1 MNDHQWGRYPDH
13 NFDWLGCDTKS
24 WLPAPNIAGQPQGIA
39 PTGLLGLTE
48 FGFGMTNPSRLN
60 FWGFTL
66 EKNYPSGYERC
77 LMGHRL

>member
-1 MNDHQWGRYPDH
+1 MITSGDATLTTILIGSGVIRNPGY
-13 NFDWLGCDTKS
+13 
-24 WLPAPNIAGQPQGIA
+24 LPPISQGNHK
-39 PTGLLGLTE
+39 GLLGLTE
-48 FGFGMTNPSRLN
+48 FGFGMTNPFRLN